1 MKARLKRWI
10 FGLAGKEPE
19 AVVVSFCS
27 GEETLAK
34 AMCEEIRRLEPS
46 RRHFSVEASE
56 SYREIRKRFRRYR
69 IGLAPVLFTPDARYR
84 RLRRAAFLLA
94 PAKILAYNAR
104 LERHHLKLT
113 SPVASW
119 LFLRGV
125 PLDRIFLRPRWLWPW
140 RKDRTIRPQGH
151 KIIEGSPRNPKRRSL
166 AVLTPYFPYPLS
178 HGGAVR
184 MFHLLREAA
193 REFDVVVYAFTE
205 GEIAEADLKPVLEF
219 VVRVYLVPKPRY
231 REPRWST
238 LLPPEVGE
246 YRSPEMERL
255 LRSRQTDL
263 LQVEYTYLASYGGDI
278 LVEHDVTYDLYAQ
291 VRERRRSFSA
301 WWDWWRWHRYER
313 RAIAR
318 FGRVVVMSEKDRR
331 LLGAGHARVI
341 ENGVELE
348 RFEPRPECAGRRLLF
363 IGSFRHF
370 PNIVAFRFLTEQI
383 MPLVPDAELTVV
395 AGPDPWLHWR
405 NHTGTL
411 EPAENGRVRILAFV
425 ADVRPLYHEANV
437 VVVPTLE
444 SAGTNVKVLEAL
456 AMERAVVST
465 ASGCAG
471 LGLEHGVTAWIADTA
486 AELAAGLYTVLGDAG
501 LRMRMARAGRAHAE
515 KHFDWRAIGVRQR
528 ALLREL
534 AGNAIIVRTATRDDL
549 AAIDAIQAASP
560 ESSNWAAADYLN
572 CDCRVALK
580 DGRIAGFL
588 VARQTAPGEHEI
600 LNIAVEPPQR
610 RCGIAR
616 RLLESELASAR
627 GAWFLEVRESN
638 AAAIAL
644 YRSLGF
650 QLAGRRAEYYHRDL
664 AESAIVMRN
673 FS

>member
-1 MKARLKRWI
+1 MAHDAGGSQPPVCPGTARFRHARRVLRRMDFVPVDSRGRRSARRAAACMLAQRRVPAGHCRDSANAERRVCRRRGQFQLLLGGVLLDQPLCHADRSIRRRARGLWSFGVNLRLWADASVRLAGDRRHGGSFRVSLGMCHGVGSAAGGRVDPADFNEVKARLKRWI

-94 PAKILAYNAR
+94 PAKILAYSAR

-151 KIIEGSPRNPKRRSL
+151 KIIEGRPRNPKRRSL

-318 FGRVVVMSEKDRR
+318 
-331 LLGAGHARVI
+331 
-341 ENGVELE
+341 
-348 RFEPRPECAGRRLLF
+348 
-363 IGSFRHF
+363 
-370 PNIVAFRFLTEQI
+370 
-383 MPLVPDAELTVV
+383 
-395 AGPDPWLHWR
+395 
-405 NHTGTL
+405 
-411 EPAENGRVRILAFV
+411 
-425 ADVRPLYHEANV
+425 
-437 VVVPTLE
+437 
-444 SAGTNVKVLEAL
+444 
-456 AMERAVVST
+456 
-465 ASGCAG
+465 
-471 LGLEHGVTAWIADTA
+471 
-486 AELAAGLYTVLGDAG
+486 
-501 LRMRMARAGRAHAE
+501 
-515 KHFDWRAIGVRQR
+515 
-528 ALLREL
+528 
-534 AGNAIIVRTATRDDL
+534 
-549 AAIDAIQAASP
+549 
-560 ESSNWAAADYLN
+560 
-572 CDCRVALK
+572 
-580 DGRIAGFL
+580 
-588 VARQTAPGEHEI
+588 
-600 LNIAVEPPQR
+600 
-610 RCGIAR
+610 
-616 RLLESELASAR
+616 
-627 GAWFLEVRESN
+627 
-638 AAAIAL
+638 
-644 YRSLGF
+644 
-650 QLAGRRAEYYHRDL
+650 
-664 AESAIVMRN
+664 
-673 FS
+673 